1 MYESRS
7 SSKVRKIIY
16 HFPSIQDKCCLRLSF
31 SDVPGIFLPF
41 LSRLGK
47 FDWKD
52 VNTNTYIHISRGRGH
67 NSSELSCF
75 FRCLQATVGG
85 IHPSQPPVIRISAIR
100 AVYGY
105 CEYLKEA
112 SNTQLLIPFLPNIT
126 EGLVTVA
133 TQFSSDV
140 LSLCLETL
148 SLVLSVSIFTNISSL
163 FVALASVH
171 LQFVHPSTIYIK
183 QGSHKLWKSWK
194 TWKITKK
201 KFHALKNH
209 GIRNNLNNHGK
220 IMKFCEI
227 I

>member
-1 MYESRS
+1 MCGGGIKIGKTTLEGCKHKHNLHIHTYLS
-7 SSKVRKIIY
+7 S
-16 HFPSIQDKCCLRLSF
+16 
-31 SDVPGIFLPF
+31 
-41 LSRLGK
+41 
-47 FDWKD
+47 
-52 VNTNTYIHISRGRGH
+52 GRGH
-67 NSSELSCF
+67 KFSELSCF

-163 FVALASVH
+163 IVAPASVH
-171 LQFVHPSTIYIK
+171 LPFAHP
-183 QGSHKLWKSWK
+183 
-194 TWKITKK
+194 
-201 KFHALKNH
+201 
-209 GIRNNLNNHGK
+209 
-220 IMKFCEI
+220 
-227 I
+227 